1 MSISEDLKKVTQQL
15 YPTGRAFGINKD
27 GDRDKLEDALIIQE
41 VEFYNESMDIL
52 NELLPDNDDFTAQ
65 FATNWEQR
73 LELITD
79 PLIPLA
85 DRKAAIL
92 RKMNHPG
99 DIPARQ
105 SWDYMQEQLQL
116 ANFDV
121 YVHDNTTGM
130 TVAQVLNLGLT
141 TTGNFGGYNFGAFNF
156 GSVYSYYSSLFLN
169 QNWGANNFGSFNFGG
184 QTNYSMKV
192 VNNID
197 WTKDQN
203 FIINDWT
210 KVFYVGAVDLGD
222 FADVL
227 TTRREEFR
235 QLILKIKPVNTVAV
249 LLINYT

>member
-15 YPTGRAFGINKD
+15 YPTGRAFGVNKD
-27 GDRDKLEDALIIQE
+27 GVRDELEDALIIQE

-52 NELLPDNDDFTAQ
+52 NELLPDNDDFTTQ

-79 PLIPLA
+79 PLLSLA

-130 TVAQVLNLGLT
+130 DINQVLSNNSAIYQLGQGQLGQYQLASVQSIFSSYFT
-141 TTGNFGGYNFGAFNF
+141 CTQLGNSQLGQGQLGYCE
-156 GSVYSYYSSLFLN
+156 
-169 QNWGANNFGSFNFGG
+169 
-184 QTNYSMKV
+184 NYSRKV
-192 VNNID
+192 VNNIN
-197 WTKDQN
+197 WEKDQY
-203 FIINDWT
+203 FIINDWY
-210 KVFYVGAVDLGD
+210 KVFYVGAINLGD